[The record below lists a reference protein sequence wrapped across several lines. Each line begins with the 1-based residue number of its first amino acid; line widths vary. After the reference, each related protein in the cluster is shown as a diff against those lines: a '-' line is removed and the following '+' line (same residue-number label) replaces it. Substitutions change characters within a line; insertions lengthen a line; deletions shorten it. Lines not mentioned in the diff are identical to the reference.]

1 MDRVRLAPQRAALS
15 CALLLGALVCGL
27 LAMHHVAAAVKD
39 AGQAHGSRAAVSAAA
54 VDTRDAGTPGAA
66 HGAMTGYE
74 SPVMAPDL
82 PTPDTEMSA
91 HVAAPADQRPADH
104 TGGHHMLNA
113 CVAVLLSAV
122 LLAMSLI
129 AFGLPSGAGTR
140 IRRGRSAVTYT
151 GRGPPFAVPTSN
163 RLATLCLL
171 RV

>member
-1 MDRVRLAPQRAALS
+1 MDRLRSAPQRVALS

-27 LAMHHVAAAVKD
+27 LAMHHVAAAVQN
-39 AGQAHGSRAAVSAAA
+39 AGQAHGPRAAVSAPAA
-54 VDTRDAGTPGAA
+54 TAHDAGTPSAA
-66 HGAMTGYE
+66 HAERTGHQPAALE
-74 SPVMAPDL
+74 SSVHA
-82 PTPDTEMSA
+82 
-91 HVAAPADQRPADH
+91 AAPADPRPADH

-140 IRRGRSAVTYT
+140 MRRGRSAVTYT
-151 GRGPPFAVPTSN
+151 GRGPPFAAPTSN

>member
-1 MDRVRLAPQRAALS
+1 MDRLRLAPQRAALS
-15 CALLLGALVCGL
+15 CALLLGALVFGL
-27 LAMHHVAAAVKD
+27 LAMHHVAAAVKETR
-39 AGQAHGSRAAVSAAA
+39 QAHGSRVAVSAPAM
-54 VDTRDAGTPGAA
+54 DM
-66 HGAMTGYE
+66 HGAMVRSASTD
-74 SPVMAPDL
+74 MAADRQPSHAE
-82 PTPDTEMSA
+82 TSA
-91 HVAAPADQRPADH
+91 PAAAPSDQQPADH

-140 IRRGRSAVTYT
+140 MRRGRSAVTYT

>member
-1 MDRVRLAPQRAALS
+1 MDRLRLAQQRAALS

-27 LAMHHVAAAVKD
+27 LAMHHVAAAVQVG
-39 AGQAHGSRAAVSAAA
+39 GQAHGSPAAVS
-54 VDTRDAGTPGAA
+54 VA
-66 HGAMTGYE
+66 HEAMTGFE
-74 SPVMAPDL
+74 
-82 PTPDTEMSA
+82 PTSVAQHPDTSA
-91 HVAAPADQRPADH
+91 HAAAPADQRPADH

-140 IRRGRSAVTYT
+140 MRRGRSAVTYT
-151 GRGPPFAVPTSN
+151 GRGPPFAAPISN

>member
-1 MDRVRLAPQRAALS
+1 MDRLRLAPQRAALS
-15 CALLLGALVCGL
+15 CALLLGALVFGL
-27 LAMHHVAAAVKD
+27 LAMHHVAAATQD
-39 AGQAHGSRAAVSAAA
+39 AGQAHGSASASAPAMNMHAAMARSASPDMAA
-54 VDTRDAGTPGAA
+54 DRLPSHAET
-66 HGAMTGYE
+66 
-74 SPVMAPDL
+74 SAP
-82 PTPDTEMSA
+82 
-91 HVAAPADQRPADH
+91 VAAPADQQPADH

-129 AFGLPSGAGTR
+129 AFGLPSGAGLR
-140 IRRGRSAVTYT
+140 MRRGRSAVTYT

>member
-1 MDRVRLAPQRAALS
+1 MDRLRLAPQRAALS

-27 LAMHHVAAAVKD
+27 LAMHHVAAAV
-39 AGQAHGSRAAVSAAA
+39 QAHGSTAAVSAPAA
-54 VDTRDAGTPGAA
+54 DTHDAGAPVTA
-66 HGAMTGYE
+66 HGAMTGFE
-74 SPVMAPDL
+74 STAMAPDR
-82 PTPDTEMSA
+82 PASDPGTSA
-91 HVAAPADQRPADH
+91 HAAAPADQRPADH

-122 LLAMSLI
+122 LLAMSVI

-151 GRGPPFAVPTSN
+151 GRGPPFAAPTSN